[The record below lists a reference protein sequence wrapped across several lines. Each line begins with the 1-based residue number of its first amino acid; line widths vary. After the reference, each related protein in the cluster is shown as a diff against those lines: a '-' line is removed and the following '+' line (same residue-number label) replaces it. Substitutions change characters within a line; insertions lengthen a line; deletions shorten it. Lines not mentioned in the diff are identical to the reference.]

1 MRPAACAHEL
11 LEDKAPLDKPS
22 RGGGCAL
29 RAAGG
34 VLGRAQRL
42 EHLLELS
49 EFFLP
54 VCRVATKRHRG

>member
-29 RAAGG
+29 RAAGCG
-34 VLGRAQRL
+34 LRAAGCGLRV
-42 EHLLELS
+42 
-49 EFFLP
+49 EF
-54 VCRVATKRHRG
+54 